1 MNMRRRCENLRHRY
15 KEVEVER
22 QKLDNFKFSAN
33 SYQEDVVTGSDSE
46 FPYTKQH
53 FKIAGYGSIEYPRR
67 KGELLDKI
75 AKIRSEIE
83 EVERYIS
90 SVEDL
95 EMRNILTMR
104 YELGMTLDQIAEQ
117 YHYDKST
124 VSKKIKKFW
133 NEKQLSTNSTF

>member
-1 MNMRRRCENLRHRY
+1 MDMRKRCENLRHRY

-22 QKLDNFKFSAN
+22 QKLENFKFRAD

-46 FPYTKQH
+46 FPYTEHH
-53 FKIAGYGSIEYPRR
+53 FKIRGYGSIEYPR
-67 KGELLDKI
+67 KKSTLQNKI
-75 AKIRSEIE
+75 AKVRAEIE
-83 EVERYIS
+83 EVERYIG

-117 YHYDKST
+117 YNYDKST
-124 VSKKIKKFW
+124 ISKKIKKFW
-133 NEKQLSTNSTF
+133 EDE